1 MINLTRPLTVGTAG
15 PGAWLLRV
23 FGVMSNH
30 VGTLRA
36 PDVRRLPRPPDAFSS
51 AGRSGAPIVTLF
63 AVILPWGASYVTLLR
78 TKHCDLAAWPSPL
91 SPPWYPGGPRAE
103 GLAIAAWDWS
113 GMTTTKT
120 QNSEKHLWLDS
131 L

>member
-1 MINLTRPLTVGTAG
+1 MAPS
-15 PGAWLLRV
+15 V

-30 VGTLRA
+30 VGT
-36 PDVRRLPRPPDAFSS
+36 PTGTDVRRLPRHPDAFSS

-63 AVILPWGASYVTLLR
+63 AGILSWGMSSATLLR

-113 GMTTTKT
+113 GCDETYKKHKT
-120 QNSEKHLWLDS
+120 EKHLWLDS